1 MRIKN
6 VKNKVTETLKRHK
19 TARDNDMQLLAII
32 WNQEVGGK
40 DKAEKMT
47 AFDLLCLLA
56 RKELS
61 NPVSL
66 WRCRQMVQQNDE
78 SLRGEKWKARQEHS
92 KDVVEEIKSWDA
104 PVDKDDIPENQG
116 ELF

>member
-6 VKNKVTETLKRHK
+6 VKNKVTETLKRHEA
-19 TARDNDMQLLAII
+19 ARDNDMQLLAII

-40 DKAEKMT
+40 DKAEKMS
-47 AFDLLCLLA
+47 AFDLLRFLA

-66 WRCRQMVQQNDE
+66 WRCRQMVQKNDE

-92 KDVVEEIKSWDA
+92 KNVKEEIRTWDVSDNQ
-104 PVDKDDIPENQG
+104 VD
-116 ELF
+116 LF

>member
-40 DKAEKMT
+40 DKAEKYIRKVK
-47 AFDLLCLLA
+47 
-56 RKELS
+56 RKE
-61 NPVSL
+61 
-66 WRCRQMVQQNDE
+66 
-78 SLRGEKWKARQEHS
+78 K
-92 KDVVEEIKSWDA
+92 IKLYL
-104 PVDKDDIPENQG
+104 KIR
-116 ELF
+116 